1 MRTCIMH
8 TQQKVGSKPYTHDA
22 KACLGNSLCSAYAR
36 CWHPCWFENHVCE
49 ADSNCKA
56 RD

>member
-8 TQQKVGSKPYTHDA
+8 TQPFDA
-22 KACLGNSLCSAYAR
+22 KACLGNSLCPAYAR
-36 CWHPCWFENHVCE
+36 CHHPCYFKNKACE
-49 ADSNCKA
+49 TDSNCKA